1 MLYYEHYYD
10 NAKAIIN
17 ALFTGV
23 PRHGELHIKID
34 GKCVISKVNNRYQ
47 IASMHDYDVYKSS
60 GTLISRIVTKD
71 EAIELL
77 AKFDSNKER
86 YTKFADCEKFII
98 K

>member
-1 MLYYEHYYD
+1 MLYYNNYYD

-17 ALFTGV
+17 NLFTSV
-23 PRHGELHIKID
+23 PRHGELYIMID
-34 GKCVISKVNNRYQ
+34 GKCVIGKVNNRYQ
-47 IASMHDYDVYKSS
+47 IASLHDYDVYNSS

-86 YTKFADCEKFII
+86 YTKFADCKKFII
-98 K
+98 